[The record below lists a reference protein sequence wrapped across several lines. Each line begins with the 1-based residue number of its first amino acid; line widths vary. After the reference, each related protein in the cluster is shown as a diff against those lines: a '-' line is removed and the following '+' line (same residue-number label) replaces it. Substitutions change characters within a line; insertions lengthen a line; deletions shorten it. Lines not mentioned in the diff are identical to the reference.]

1 LAAAVNE
8 PDNDLVPGEIF
19 DDAGLLDAEFAKQ
32 PRDLVVGWGAS
43 GGRGVWDVPLHNVPQ
58 RL

>member
-1 LAAAVNE
+1 LAAAVDKA
-8 PDNDLVPGEIF
+8 DNDLVPGEIF
-19 DDAGLLDAEFAKQ
+19 DDAGLLDELGKQ
-32 PRDLVVGWGAS
+32 PRDLVAGSGAS